1 MERNFYIN
9 FLIIEHTINV
19 ISIFKK
25 QNRVYDSFG
34 QTIHL
39 LNFNILLLNP
49 WVLKIGPNRTSRSD
63 QLNWKP
69 TTVRFEKP

>member
-49 WVLKIGPNRTSRSD
+49 WVLKIGPNRTGQSD